1 MKHFLWPMLMLVLS
15 AGRVSADDISS
26 LLETLTPYELHALAE
41 AAISEAN
48 EDRLLEIMTEMKR
61 RKLWIFAEPSG
72 IDA

>member
-1 MKHFLWPMLMLVLS
+1 MKHFLWPALLLILS

-26 LLETLTPYELHALAE
+26 LLETLTPYELQALAE

-61 RKLWIFAEPSG
+61 RKLWIFAESPG